1 MERPSTFDSRTK
13 ARSLA
18 FLFAAGALVGFLT
31 VGFPHEDNVAGEQ
44 VLTVATTSLL
54 FALACVRIGGRISD
68 WLVHVALA
76 SVTVILSLVVHF
88 TQQSTLYPLIYAWPA
103 LYAFYFFSTPTAI
116 AHLAFLGAAYGT
128 VLIVDGTTDVT
139 TRLVLVV
146 GTPLVIGLLISRLLT
161 TMREGMERMA
171 RQERALR
178 SSERRT
184 RLIVDGA
191 RDGFI
196 STDAEGR
203 VLDVNAAAESLLGRS
218 RADVLGRPFQE
229 LGIPDGDHERFEA
242 RRRALLE
249 GAREEGERHLALR
262 VAIDR
267 PDGSR
272 LSAESMIW
280 AVERDGEWMIN
291 ARLTDIG
298 ERLREQEERER
309 RVAAEA
315 AREQAEL
322 ATTTIARLQAVAD
335 AALTHHH
342 LDDLLPTI
350 LQRTREVMEA
360 DAAGLLLTQ
369 EDGSLS
375 RLACDSTPAPTMPD
389 RVRANAGIAGRV
401 LASGR
406 PLVVNDPSADDLA
419 DAAFSNQAI
428 ASIACVPLLSKGEQ
442 IVGVVQI
449 GYASPRRASDDDIVL
464 LRLTADR
471 VALAIDHARAFGRE
485 HRIAETLQ
493 RSLLPD
499 ALPALPGVTLAARY
513 LPAAAESEVGGDWYD
528 AITLPGGRILL
539 VMGDVSGKGL
549 AAAST
554 LGSLRNAIR
563 AYAMEGH
570 GPAEIAE
577 LVNRFVLYDDTRD
590 HMATLVLAVLDAVS
604 GALEWV
610 NAGHPPPLIIDASGT
625 PAFLEGARSV
635 PLGVLAFPA
644 YRVKRTTVAPGG
656 AVVLYTD
663 GLIERRGEHLE
674 TGMAALAAAAADGP
688 TLADAL
694 CDRLLATAASAG
706 ATTDDV
712 AILTSCHVA
721 LGKRLELTVPSEP
734 SALSSL
740 RGLLARW
747 LGLWDA
753 TAADVHAILL
763 ACNEACANAIEHA
776 GTPSGEK
783 IDVVAVLD
791 DGAVDITIRDHG
803 RWRPPRPAGDHGR
816 GLDLIDALMDDVHVQ
831 RDDDGTTLRL
841 RLRLSSGVTA

>member
-1 MERPSTFDSRTK
+1 MERPPTFDSRTK

-54 FALACVRIGGRISD
+54 LALACLRIGGRISD
-68 WLVHVALA
+68 WLLHVALA

-88 TQQSTLYPLIYAWPA
+88 TQQATLYPLIYAWPT

-116 AHLAFLGAAYGT
+116 AHLAFVGAAYGT
-128 VLIVDGTTDVT
+128 VLIADDTADATI
-139 TRLVLVV
+139 RLVLVV
-146 GTPLVIGLLISRLLT
+146 GTPLVIGLLISRLLRK
-161 TMREGMERMA
+161 MHAGMARMA

-203 VLDVNAAAESLLGRS
+203 VLDVNAAAETLLGRA
-218 RADVLGRPFQE
+218 RAEMLGRPFHE
-229 LGIPDGDHERFEA
+229 LGVPESEHQRFEA
-242 RRRALLE
+242 RRRALLD
-249 GAREEGERHLALR
+249 GAREDGERHLALR
-262 VAIDR
+262 VTIDR
-267 PDGSR
+267 PDGTR

-298 ERLREQEERER
+298 ERLRKQEERER
-309 RVAAEA
+309 LVAAEA

-342 LDDLLPTI
+342 LDELLPTI
-350 LQRTREVMEA
+350 LERSREVMDA
-360 DAAGLLLTQ
+360 DAAALLLTQ
-369 EDGSLS
+369 DDGSLS
-375 RLACDSTPAPTMPD
+375 RLTCDRTMTAIVAERVPAE
-389 RVRANAGIAGRV
+389 AGIAGRV
-401 LASGR
+401 LAGAR
-406 PLVVNDPSADDLA
+406 PLLVHDPSAGDLA
-419 DAAFSNQAI
+419 DTAFADPAI
-428 ASIACVPLLSKGEQ
+428 ASIACVPLLSGGEE
-442 IVGVVQI
+442 IIGVVQV
-449 GYASPRRASDDDIVL
+449 GCCSPRRLSDDDVVL

-499 ALPALPGVTLAARY
+499 ALPALPGITLAARY
-513 LPAAAESEVGGDWYD
+513 LPAAAEAEIGGDWYD

-549 AAAST
+549 AAASM
-554 LGSLRNAIR
+554 LGALRNAIR

-577 LVNRFVLYDDTRD
+577 LVNRFVLWDDSRD

-604 GALEWV
+604 GELEWV
-610 NAGHPPPLIIDASGT
+610 NAGHPPPLVVGGAAT
-625 PAFLEGARSV
+625 TAFLEGVRSV
-635 PLGVLAFPA
+635 PLGVLAFPG
-644 YRVKRTTVAPGG
+644 YRAERTAIEPGG

-674 TGMAALAAAAADGP
+674 TGMAALADAAAGGP
-688 TLADAL
+688 LLADAL
-694 CDRLLATAASAG
+694 CDRLLATVSSAG
-706 ATTDDV
+706 AAADDV
-712 AILTSCHVA
+712 AILALCHVA
-721 LGKRLELTVPSEP
+721 LGERLELTVPSQP

-747 LGLWDA
+747 LALWDA
-753 TAADVHAILL
+753 TDADVHAIVL
-763 ACNEACANAIEHA
+763 ACSEACANAIEHA
-776 GTPSGEK
+776 GAPSGST
-783 IDVVAVLD
+783 IDFVAVLR
-791 DGAVDITIRDHG
+791 DGEVDVTVHDHG
-803 RWRPPRPAGDHGR
+803 RWRAPRPAGDQGR
-816 GLDLIDALMDDVHVQ
+816 GLDLIAALMDDVRMQHG
-831 RDDDGTTLRL
+831 DDGTTLRL
-841 RLRLSSGVTA
+841 RLRLSSSVTA